1 MDYKECS
8 YCLEDKDLDEFR
20 NYTNGSLYPYCLE
33 CEKFVKKEK
42 REDSI
47 KKKECTKCKSCKSL
61 DAFSNYIS
69 NDKKNNKKKICKNC
83 EDISKTKKCNNC
95 GETKKLDN
103 FRLRKHNN
111 TYYSRC
117 IPCERAQ
124 TRARRARN
132 KKTPEEIYEEKKKQD
147 DKIIKTIIKETGV
160 SEKLAEKALSRY
172 EKIIVS
178 EFSHII
184 DVPDCIEKKTLKH
197 VISLVNK
204 RKKHLSRGKRM
215 EIEKKVSEYIKKNE
229 KSGITLGDIQHYRQ
243 QCCKITPI

>member
-204 RKKHLSRGKRM
+204 RKKHLSREKRM

>member
-8 YCLEDKDLDEFR
+8 YCSEDKDLDEFR

-47 KKKECTKCKSCKSL
+47 KKKECTKCKRCKSL

-204 RKKHLSRGKRM
+204 RKKHLSREKRM

-243 QCCKITPI
+243 QCCKITPV

>member
-8 YCLEDKDLDEFR
+8 YCSEDKDLDEFR

-47 KKKECTKCKSCKSL
+47 KKKECTKCKRCKSL

-172 EKIIVS
+172 ETIIVS

-204 RKKHLSRGKRM
+204 RKKHLSREKRM

>member
-8 YCLEDKDLDEFR
+8 YCSEDKDLDEFR

-47 KKKECTKCKSCKSL
+47 KKKECTKCKRCKSL

-147 DKIIKTIIKETGV
+147 NKIIKTIMKETGV

-204 RKKHLSRGKRM
+204 RKKHLSREKRM

-229 KSGITLGDIQHYRQ
+229 KSGITLDDIQHYRQ

>member
-204 RKKHLSRGKRM
+204 RKKHLSREKRM

-243 QCCKITPI
+243 QCCKITPV